1 MKVDEIRE
9 RFLKFFEKRGHL
21 VQPSAPLSVDD
32 PELLFTIAGMVP
44 FKPFFLRE
52 KEPPASR
59 VTTCQLCFRTNDLEK
74 VGQTPYHHTL
84 FEMLGNFSFG
94 DYFKEEACE
103 WSLEF
108 VEKELGLKRE
118 KIWTTV
124 FKNDD
129 KTPSIWEKLG
139 IPSSRILK
147 KGEEDNFWSAA
158 EVGPCGP
165 DTEIFFDRGSHF
177 SCGKAN
183 CEPGCG
189 CARWVEIWNLVFIQF
204 NRDSSGKLSPLP
216 AQNVDTGMGLERVA
230 SVLQGVQDDY
240 QTDLFLPIISWLSD
254 VSGRKEDKKSFRV
267 ISDHLRGLVFLIE
280 EGVMPSN
287 TGRGYVVRRVLRRAL
302 RYGRK
307 LGLNEPFLYQGVSV
321 VSEVMGKTYP
331 QIRKKEVIERISR
344 IIHTEESSFQATLWR
359 GMRLLE
365 EVVEEIKNKG
375 LRVIPSRRV
384 FQLYDTYGVP
394 LDLIEEVAEEE
405 GLMVDKK
412 EFTTLLGEQR
422 ERSRKIPVA
431 PVSLE
436 EDSLNKVIESILK
449 NDHPTEF
456 KGYEKLELPTYI
468 LAIIKNG
475 QLRETTQKGEEATV
489 ILSSTPFYP
498 EGGGQVADQGKI
510 LTTLIKED

>member
-9 RFLKFFEKRGHL
+9 RFLKFFEKKGHL

-59 VTTCQLCFRTNDLEK
+59 LTTCQLCFRTNDLER

-103 WSLEF
+103 WGLEF

-118 KIWTTV
+118 KIWTTI
-124 FKNDD
+124 FKDD
-129 KTPSIWEKLG
+129 DETLSIWEKLG

-147 KGEEDNFWSAA
+147 KGAEDNFWSAA
-158 EVGPCGP
+158 EIGPCGP

-177 SCGKAN
+177 SCGKPD
-183 CEPGCG
+183 CGPGCR
-189 CARWVEIWNLVFIQF
+189 CARWVEIWNLVFMQF
-204 NRDSSGKLSPLP
+204 NRDSSGRLSPLP

-230 SVLQGVQDDY
+230 GVLQGVQDDY
-240 QTDLFLPIISWLSD
+240 QTDIFLPIISWLSD
-254 VSGRKEDKKSFRV
+254 VSGKKEDKKSFRV

-280 EGVMPSN
+280 EGVIPSN

-331 QIRKKEVIERISR
+331 QRKKLS
-344 IIHTEESSFQATLWR
+344 
-359 GMRLLE
+359 
-365 EVVEEIKNKG
+365 N
-375 LRVIPSRRV
+375 
-384 FQLYDTYGVP
+384 
-394 LDLIEEVAEEE
+394 
-405 GLMVDKK
+405 
-412 EFTTLLGEQR
+412 
-422 ERSRKIPVA
+422 
-431 PVSLE
+431 VSLGLFTPK
-436 EDSLNKVIESILK
+436 SL
-449 NDHPTEF
+449 PF
-456 KGYEKLELPTYI
+456 KLPY
-468 LAIIKNG
+468 
-475 QLRETTQKGEEATV
+475 GEE
-489 ILSSTPFYP
+489 
-498 EGGGQVADQGKI
+498 
-510 LTTLIKED
+510 